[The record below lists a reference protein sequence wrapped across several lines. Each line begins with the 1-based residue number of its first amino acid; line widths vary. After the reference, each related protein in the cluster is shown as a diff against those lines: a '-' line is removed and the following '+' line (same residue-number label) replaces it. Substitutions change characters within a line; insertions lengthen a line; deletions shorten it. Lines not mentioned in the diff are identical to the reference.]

1 MQLPNGYDSYLH
13 ENGNNLSAGQRQ
25 RIALARGLL
34 LKPQIMV
41 FDEATSSLDFD
52 PNINKLI

>member
-1 MQLPNGYDSYLH
+1 MQLHNGYDSYLQ
-13 ENGNNLSAGQRQ
+13 ENGNNLSTGQRQ

-41 FDEATSSLDFD
+41 LDEATSSLDFD

>member
-1 MQLPNGYDSYLH
+1 MQIPNGYDSYLQ
-13 ENGNNLSAGQRQ
+13 ENGNNLSAGQ

-41 FDEATSSLDFD
+41 LDEATSSLDFD